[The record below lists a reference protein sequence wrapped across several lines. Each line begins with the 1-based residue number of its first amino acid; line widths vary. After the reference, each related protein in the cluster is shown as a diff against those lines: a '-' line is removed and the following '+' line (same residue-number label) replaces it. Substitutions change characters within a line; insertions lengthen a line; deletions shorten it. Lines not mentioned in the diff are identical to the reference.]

1 MVVTG
6 ISAYAVL
13 DKCQALPRELSLFS
27 PSVVSDIFVTPWTGI
42 HQAPLSMGFSRQEYW
57 SG

>member
-13 DKCQALPRELSLFS
+13 DKCQALPREKSLFS
-27 PSVVSDIFVTPWTGI
+27 HSVMSDIFVTPWTGTR
-42 HQAPLSMGFSRQEYW
+42 QAPLSMGFSRQEYW